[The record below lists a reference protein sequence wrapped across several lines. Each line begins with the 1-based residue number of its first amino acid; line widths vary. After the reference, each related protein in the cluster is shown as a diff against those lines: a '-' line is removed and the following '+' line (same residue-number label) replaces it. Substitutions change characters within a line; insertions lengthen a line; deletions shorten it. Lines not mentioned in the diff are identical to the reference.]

1 MKAFLRG
8 LHRWCGLAIALF
20 VAITA
25 LTGSLIAFEH
35 ELDAW
40 LNPAL
45 FKTGDTRPALPFDT
59 LLARIESQDGR
70 IRVTQLP
77 LDTPPGQASEAQV
90 EARPGA
96 AVDFDRLFVDPAS
109 GRILGTRK
117 WGAWNW
123 DRAHLMPWLNRFH
136 RNLALPGPWGGRLLG
151 WVSVAW
157 LLISLAG
164 VYLTLPTRGG
174 RPWRA
179 AWRMSPGARGLK
191 LVNDLH
197 RTIGLWTL
205 AVALPIAFTG
215 IYLGLGNEVFK
226 PIASLFGPVS
236 PHPVATRAPVS
247 APSPAPP
254 ISPLQS
260 VVLARALLPEGTR
273 DYEPWYFGHLAS
285 RGMYRVAFKEK
296 DLRESA
302 LRVRYEQV
310 FIDDRTGEL
319 AGRFG
324 YASGT
329 PVDRFLVWQYP
340 VHSGKVLGP
349 LGRALVAL
357 GGALIALLCV
367 VGVMRYGMRTAA
379 PRMSSNTAS
388 AGRGR

>member
-1 MKAFLRG
+1 VKAFLRG
-8 LHRWCGLAIALF
+8 LHRWCGLVIALF
-20 VAITA
+20 VAVTA

-77 LDTPPGQASEAQV
+77 LDTPPGQASEVQV

-96 AVDFDRLFVDPAS
+96 AAVDFDRMFVDPAS

-117 WGAWNW
+117 WGAWHW
-123 DRAHLMPWLNRFH
+123 DSAHLMPWLNRFH
-136 RNLALPGPWGGRLLG
+136 RNLALPGQWGSRLLG
-151 WVSVAW
+151 WVCVAW

-164 VYLTLPTRGG
+164 LYLTFPTRPG
-174 RPWRA
+174 RPWRS
-179 AWRMSPGARGLK
+179 AWRMSLDARGLK

-197 RTIGLWTL
+197 RTLGLWTL
-205 AVALPIAFTG
+205 LVALPIAFTG
-215 IYLGLGNEVFK
+215 VYLSLGNDVFK
-226 PIASLFGPVS
+226 PLASLFGPIS
-236 PHPVATRAPVS
+236 QHPVAARAQT
-247 APSPAPP
+247 AMPSSTPPP
-254 ISPLQS
+254 ISARQS

-285 RGMYRVAFKEK
+285 RGMYRVAFKEMN
-296 DLRESA
+296 LRESA

-357 GGALIALLCV
+357 GGVLIVLLCV
-367 VGVMRYGMRTAA
+367 VGVMRYGMRTAG
-379 PRMSSNTAS
+379 PRVSSGTAS
-388 AGRGR
+388 ARP